1 MTQVACK
8 KENIELGD
16 IEYLAFKLYVTSKKF
31 TLSLQILILS
41 TNDIDALNLRVSYS
55 ETLMISKKLC

>member
-41 TNDIDALNLRVSYS
+41 TI
-55 ETLMISKKLC
+55 LMH